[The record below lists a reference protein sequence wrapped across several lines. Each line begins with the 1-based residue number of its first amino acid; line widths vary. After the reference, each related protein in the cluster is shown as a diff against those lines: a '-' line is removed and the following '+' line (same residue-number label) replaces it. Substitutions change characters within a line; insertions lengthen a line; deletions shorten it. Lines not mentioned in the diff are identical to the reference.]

1 MPTDRN
7 ANTNEQISRAADTG
21 RENFAAAAEG
31 AQRFTEQVSQL
42 FSLSAGRGEEL
53 TRQSAQNLEAITEA
67 STALTRGFEEVS
79 REWLGLVQEG
89 VRRNMD
95 AFGALSRCRSI
106 PEFVSLQSELV
117 RDNLQQTIEGLRR
130 MGETSTRVANEA
142 TQSVTTR
149 AGQSSRRRAA

>member
-7 ANTNEQISRAADTG
+7 ANTNEQISRATDTG

-149 AGQSSRRRAA
+149 TGQTNRRRAA

>member
-1 MPTDRN
+1 MATDRN
-7 ANTNEQISRAADTG
+7 ANTNEQTSRVADAG
-21 RENFAAAAEG
+21 REGFNAAAEG
-31 AQRFTEQVSQL
+31 AQRFTEQVTQI
-42 FSLSAGRGEEL
+42 FTLSAGRGEEL

-79 REWLGLVQEG
+79 REWIGLVQEG

-95 AFGALSRCRSI
+95 ALGQLSRCRSL

-130 MGETSTRVANEA
+130 IGETSTRVANEA
-142 TQSVTTR
+142 TQSVAAR
-149 AGQSSRRRAA
+149 SGQSSRRRAA